1 MVISVWDNLIKLAL
15 NSEVQS
21 VVVINGEPLMN
32 RQYLLA
38 LVVILGVFTLLTCSD
53 GSDHRAVDSVVLT
66 EAEASAIEV
75 LEVHMEA
82 RNNRDNEGL
91 GAVNNYPNA
100 RIGTD
105 GGVHFWATAESFA
118 LWNEI
123 ATFPYL
129 DSLGW
134 GHSEWDEIKISQ
146 SDASK
151 VHITAQYS
159 RYDVDGNLVQVA
171 ETFWI
176 VTKQDDHWGMKF
188 RSSFAEDSG
197 DEEAKVIAESAALD
211 VLEQYIHARNNRDSE
226 TLSAVSNYP
235 YIHLKGGSFQ
245 TWNTPEEYIVHEE
258 TEVIVDLDYSDW
270 SRSEWGV
277 IEAIQSSATKVHIVA
292 ELSRFNQVDE
302 EYETKESFWVVTKQG
317 EHWGIQ
323 GRSTFGE

>member
-1 MVISVWDNLIKLAL
+1 
-15 NSEVQS
+15 
-21 VVVINGEPLMN
+21 MN
-32 RQYLLA
+32 KQYLLA
-38 LVVILGVFTLLTCSD
+38 LVVILGVFTLVKCSD
-53 GSDHRAVDSVVLT
+53 GSDHRAVDSVVFT

-82 RNNRDNEGL
+82 RNTCDLEGL
-91 GAVNNYPNA
+91 AAVNNYPNY
-100 RIGTD
+100 RISTD
-105 GGVHFWATAESFA
+105 GGVGGWVGPKLFELT
-118 LWNEI
+118 NELYVY
-123 ATFPYL
+123 PNL

-134 GHSEWDEIKISQ
+134 DHSEWDQIKISQ

-151 VHITAQYS
+151 VHIAAQYS
-159 RYDVDGNLVQVA
+159 RYDHAGDIFLTT

-188 RSSFAEDSG
+188 RSSFSEDSG
-197 DEEAKVIAESAALD
+197 DEAAKAKAESAVLG
-211 VLEQYIHARNNRDSE
+211 VLEQYIQARNNRDSE
-226 TLSAVSNYP
+226 SLSAVSNYP

-245 TWNTPEEYIVHEE
+245 TWNTPEEYIVYEE

-270 SRSEWGV
+270 SRSEWGI

-292 ELSRFNQVDE
+292 ELSRFNKVDE
-302 EYETKESFWVVTKQG
+302 EYETTTSFWVVTKQG